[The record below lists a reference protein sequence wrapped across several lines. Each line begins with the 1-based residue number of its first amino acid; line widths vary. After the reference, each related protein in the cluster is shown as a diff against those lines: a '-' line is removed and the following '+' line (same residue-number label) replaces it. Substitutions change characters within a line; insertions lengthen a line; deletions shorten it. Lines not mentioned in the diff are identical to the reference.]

1 MILYDI
7 LKQCDNMN
15 IPKNASRDIR
25 HICCDSRMAGPF
37 SIFVCIKGAVT
48 DGHLYALAAYN
59 NGCRCFVVE
68 REIQLPKDCDIIF
81 TDNSRDALAKLSNIL
96 YEQPSSKL
104 KVIGITGTKGK
115 TTTALMI
122 SGILNILDIPTGYI
136 GSNGIMYKNFHHMSA
151 NTTPESCDIQRYLS
165 DMVDAGIK
173 YVVIEVS
180 SQALYLGRVKYVEF
194 DTCIFTNL
202 SIDHIGEHEHPT
214 FDHYRDCKAKLF
226 SEFCPKRIIVNADD
240 DHADYMTRK
249 CKIGIETYGIR
260 TPAQHT
266 ARNIELYKTNNTFG
280 MSFDYVTEKE
290 QYPLTIKFP
299 GEFNISNA
307 LAAITVCRG
316 ITNDIEAIIK
326 AIQYVTVAGRF
337 ELVTALP
344 YATIIIDYAHNGVSM
359 RSVLETIRMYNPRRI
374 ITLFGSVGS
383 RTKMRRAELGYI
395 SSILSDH
402 CIVTSD
408 NPDTESPFLI
418 IQDII
423 HAFDPNGC
431 KYDKIE
437 DRKQAIIYAMSLL
450 GRGDVLLLAGK
461 GHENYQLI
469 SGRKVP
475 FCERD
480 IVIETAKSMQENFV

>member
-1 MILYDI
+1 MILGDL
-7 LKQCDNMN
+7 LKQCN
-15 IPKNASRDIR
+15 INSHLNSTRDIR

-37 SIFVCIKGAVT
+37 SIFVCIKGALT
-48 DGHLYALAAYN
+48 DGHLFALSAYN

-68 REIQLPKDCDIIF
+68 RDIQLPKGCDIIYN
-81 TDNSRDALAKLSNIL
+81 DNSRDTLAKLSSII
-96 YEQPSSKL
+96 YEEPSKKL

-122 SGILNILDIPTGYI
+122 SGTLNMLGIPTGYI
-136 GSNGIMYKNFHHMSA
+136 GTNGIMYKNFHHMSA

-165 DMVDAGIK
+165 DMVDAKIQ

-180 SQALYLGRVKYVEF
+180 SQALYLGRVKYIEF

-202 SIDHIGEHEHPT
+202 YIDHIGEYEHPT
-214 FDHYRDCKAKLF
+214 FEHYRDSKAKLF
-226 SEFCPKRIIVNADD
+226 SEFSPKRVLANIDD
-240 DHADYMTRK
+240 KQYEYITR
-249 CKIGIETYGIR
+249 GFSERIETFGIYQH
-260 TPAQHT
+260 AQHY
-266 ARNIELYKTNNTFG
+266 AQNIDMYKTDNSFG
-280 MSFDYVTEKE
+280 MSFEYVHDN
-290 QYPLTIKFP
+290 QVFPVIIKFP
-299 GEFNISNA
+299 GKFNVYNA
-307 LAAITVCRG
+307 IAAIATCATV
-316 ITNDIEAIIK
+316 TDDIASIIN
-326 AIQYVTVAGRF
+326 AIQSVTVAGRF
-337 ELVTALP
+337 ELVPALP
-344 YATIIIDYAHNGVSM
+344 YATIVIDYAHNGISL
-359 RSVLETIRMYNPRRI
+359 RSVLETIRMYNPQRI

-383 RTKMRRAELGYI
+383 RTQMRRAELGYI
-395 SSILSDH
+395 ASILSDH

-437 DRKQAIIYAMSLL
+437 DRRQAIVYAMSLL
-450 GRGDVLLLAGK
+450 SRGDVLLLAGK

-469 SGRKVP
+469 SGHKVP

-480 IVIETAKSMQENFV
+480 IVMETAKNMQENFV